1 MASLRMTMSDHKKW
15 EGGRAYYGFVSD
27 EEPVV
32 VGRPSPAAGFEAFVV
47 PEAKA
52 QVIPP
57 KT

>member
-1 MASLRMTMSDHKKW
+1 MTMGDHKKW
-15 EGGRAYYGFVSD
+15 EGGRDYYGSGSD
-27 EEPVV
+27 EELVI
-32 VGRPSPAAGFEAFVV
+32 GRPSPAAGFEALVV